1 MSVIQKI
8 VASEVIDSRGYPTIE
23 GTLFLDNNNFVKTS
37 VPSGFPSGKY
47 DAVELRDSDPKR
59 FHGFGVTTAISYI
72 NTLISP
78 KLAGANPFK
87 QQEIDSWLIKADKT
101 KNKSR
106 LGVNTILLVSQLV
119 AKAAAKDQNISLYQ
133 YLNHLLL
140 KHHKLEVKLEKIPTP
155 IFALINGGK
164 HANNNLD
171 FQEFQV
177 IPSSSYSYSDGLQVG
192 VEIYHELKNML
203 QYRNATIA
211 VGEEGGFTPNF
222 ASNRDA
228 LEILKE
234 TIIKINK
241 KIGIDIFLGLNIAA
255 THFYKD
261 QRYIIHDRPNP
272 LKIEEYYKELTKI
285 ISEYSLLVV
294 EDPFSQESW
303 NDWKKLNSEISDQ
316 AYLVGNDLLES
327 NKERINTAIKEK
339 ACSSIVIK
347 PNQVGTISEVLS
359 LIDLAKKNKLS
370 YIFSDRSGETNDAFV
385 ADFAVAMQADF
396 VKFGAPC
403 RGERVAKYNR
413 LWEIEKEGII

>member
-1 MSVIQKI
+1 MAVIQKI
-8 VASEVIDSRGYPTIE
+8 VASEIIDSRGYPTIE
-23 GTLFLDNNNFVKTS
+23 GTLYLDNNIVVKSS
-37 VPSGFPSGKY
+37 VPSNFPPGKY
-47 DAVELRDSDPKR
+47 DAMELRDNDVLR
-59 FHGFGVTTAISYI
+59 FNGFGVNIPISYI

-78 KLAGANPFK
+78 KLVGANPAK
-87 QQEIDSWLIKADKT
+87 QQEIDSWLIKADQT
-101 KNKSR
+101 KKKNR
-106 LGVNTILLVSQLV
+106 LGSNTILLISQLV
-119 AKAAAKDQNISLYQ
+119 AKAAAQDQKISLYQ
-133 YLNHLLL
+133 YLNQLLF
-140 KHHKLEVKLEKIPTP
+140 KHHKIEVKMEKIPTP
-155 IFALINGGK
+155 IFSLINGGK

-177 IPSSSYSYSDGLQVG
+177 IPSSSYSYSNGLQIG
-192 VEIYHELKNML
+192 VELYHELKNML
-203 QYRNATIA
+203 QYRGATIA

-234 TIIKINK
+234 TIIKVNK
-241 KIGIDIFLGLNIAA
+241 KIGIDVFLGLNVAS
-255 THFYKD
+255 THFFKD
-261 QRYIIHDRPNP
+261 QKYQIHDRPNP
-272 LKIEEYYKELTKI
+272 LKIEEYYKELIKI
-285 ISEYSLLVV
+285 IAEYSLLVV

-327 NKERINTAIKEK
+327 NKERVNIAIKEK

-370 YIFSDRSGETNDAFV
+370 YIFSDRSGDTNDDFV
-385 ADFAVAMQADF
+385 ADFAVATQADF

>member
-1 MSVIQKI
+1 MAVIQKI
-8 VASEVIDSRGYPTIE
+8 IASEVIDSRGYPTIE
-23 GTLFLDNNNFVKTS
+23 GSLFLDNNIIVKTS
-37 VPSGFPSGKY
+37 VPSNFPIGKY
-47 DAVELRDSDPKR
+47 NAVELRDNDPKR
-59 FHGFGVTTAISYI
+59 FNGFGVTIPISYI

-78 KLAGANPFK
+78 KLIGVNPSK
-87 QQEIDSWLIKADKT
+87 QQEIDAWLIKADNT
-101 KNKSR
+101 KNKNR
-106 LGVNTILLVSQLV
+106 LGSNTILLISQLV
-119 AKAAAKDQNISLYQ
+119 AKAAALDQHITLYQ
-133 YLNHLLL
+133 YLNQLLL
-140 KHHKLEVKLEKIPTP
+140 KHHKLEIKLEKIPTP
-155 IFALINGGK
+155 IFSLINGGK
-164 HANNNLD
+164 YANNNLD

-192 VEIYHELKNML
+192 VELYHELKNML

-234 TIIKINK
+234 TILKINK
-241 KIGIDIFLGLNIAA
+241 KIGIDVFLGLNIAA
-255 THFYKD
+255 SHFFKD
-261 QRYIIHDRPNP
+261 QKYLLHDHASP
-272 LKIEEYYKELTKI
+272 LRIEEYYKELTKI

-294 EDPFSQESW
+294 EEPFNRDSW
-303 NDWKKLNSEISDQ
+303 TDWKKLNSEISDQ

-327 NKERINTAIKEK
+327 NKDRINTAIKEK
-339 ACSSIVIK
+339 ACSSIIIK

-370 YIFSDRSGETNDAFV
+370 YIFSDRSGETNDDFV
-385 ADFAVAMQADF
+385 ADFAVATQADF